1 MLRRKQKASED
12 DLKDL
17 RAQALEWEKWEK
29 LAKSEH
35 GKFLI
40 NQLEIAIEETL
51 NDEDTRNIYEMDNQA
66 REYFFSSVRSKRQTL
81 KALKDKLLKAESEK
95 NWRAAELAKLQPE
108 IN

>member
-1 MLRRKQKASED
+1 MLKRKQRVSED
-12 DLKDL
+12 DIKELQN
-17 RAQALEWEKWEK
+17 QALEWERWEN

-40 NQLEIAIEETL
+40 GQLEIAIEETL
-51 NDEDTRNIYEMDNQA
+51 NDEDTRNIYEMDKEA
-66 REYFFSSVRSKRQTL
+66 RDYFFSSVRSKRQTL

-108 IN
+108 